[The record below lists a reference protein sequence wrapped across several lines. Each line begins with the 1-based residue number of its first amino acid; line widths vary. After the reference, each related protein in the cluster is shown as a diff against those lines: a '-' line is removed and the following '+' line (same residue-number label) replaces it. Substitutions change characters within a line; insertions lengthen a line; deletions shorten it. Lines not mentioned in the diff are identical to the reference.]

1 MDDEL
6 LRWNFWS
13 HLRFLRLPPVQTYAS
28 FSPLPT
34 VLRVCCCASSWKYRV
49 FGFGY
54 GIDTRG
60 SSNLQEEFRNM
71 KMLNLSSLV

>member
-54 GIDTRG
+54 GEG
-60 SSNLQEEFRNM
+60 SIRAGARIFKKNLEI
-71 KMLNLSSLV
+71 